1 MRKNAEIVSCNLR
14 CKEDAWNRAYC
25 VFAGGYKLK
34 RTIIRALI
42 TVSST
47 LLAVDIIYKTINNIN
62 YFTRHKCIL
71 YRLLPKGGF
80 LFFEYFI
87 ELTIWVFVG
96 IFLATLL
103 KKYFST
109 YQRFYPKN
117 VIGAFVYA
125 SLLPV
130 CSCAVIPLLKTM
142 KGTLNLRTLI
152 TFTVAAPLLSPYII
166 TLSFL
171 VLGVEYGILR
181 IACSFI
187 LAVSSGY
194 VLEFFDHKRN
204 NVTLD
209 KPETGDDKFCPAQAT
224 DIYLDTYSIFR
235 KILPYLILA
244 GIAGIAFELLP
255 LRDFLLN
262 SKITN
267 NLLGMM
273 MVILIGIPLYF
284 CYGAEV
290 LVLRPLIHSGGFPLG
305 TAMAFSLTSTAICI
319 TSIIM
324 LFQFLGKRLTAI
336 LLGNIIIATLILGYV
351 INLFYQ

>member
-1 MRKNAEIVSCNLR
+1 
-14 CKEDAWNRAYC
+14 
-25 VFAGGYKLK
+25 LK
-34 RTIIRALI
+34 RTTIRALI
-42 TVSST
+42 IFSIT
-47 LLAVDIIYKTINNIN
+47 LLGVDIVYKTINNID
-62 YFTRHKCIL
+62 YFTRQKCIL
-71 YRLLPKGGF
+71 NRLLPKGGF

-87 ELTIWVFVG
+87 ELTIVVFVG

-125 SLLPV
+125 SLIPM
-130 CSCAVIPLLKTM
+130 CACAVIPLLKTM
-142 KGTLNLRTLI
+142 KGTLNFRTLM
-152 TFTVAAPLLSPYII
+152 TFIVAAPLLSPYII
-166 TLSFL
+166 TLSFS
-171 VLGVEYGILR
+171 VLGAKYGILR

-194 VLEFFDHKRN
+194 VLEFFDNKRDK
-204 NVTLD
+204 VTLD
-209 KPETGDDKFCPAQAT
+209 KPKTGDDRFYPAQAT

-255 LRDFLLN
+255 LKNFLLDF
-262 SKITN
+262 KITN
-267 NLLGMM
+267 NLLGIT

-290 LVLRPLIHSGGFPLG
+290 LVLRPLVCSGNFPLG

-319 TSIIM
+319 TSIVV
-324 LFQFLGKRLTAI
+324 LFKFLGKRLTTI
-336 LLGNIIIATLILGYV
+336 LLGNIIIATLILSYL
-351 INLFYQ
+351 INLFYQPAPIGIKEVF